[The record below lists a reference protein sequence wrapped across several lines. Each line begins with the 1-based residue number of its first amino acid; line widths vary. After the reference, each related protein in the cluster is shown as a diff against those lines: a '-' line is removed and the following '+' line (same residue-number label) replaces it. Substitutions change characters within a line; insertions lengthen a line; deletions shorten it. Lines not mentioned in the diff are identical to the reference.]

1 MTKGYLPRGVNA
13 FNTIGVLNYTPC
25 FYPII
30 LFLKK

>member
-1 MTKGYLPRGVNA
+1 MTKGHLPRGVNA

-30 LFLKK
+30 LF

>member
-1 MTKGYLPRGVNA
+1 MTKGYLLRGVNA

-25 FYPII
+25 FCPIV